1 MRIGRSMRKAVTRE
15 HSERLDAA
23 QEASGRRRGPAQGP
37 RRKGR
42 AVGGGDPGSVGR
54 RPHADGS
61 GGGIGAVGAA
71 LLSARNA
78 GVAWPLGGVRAE
90 AERSRAHRK
99 KRGGNAAQGEST
111 SAA

>member
-1 MRIGRSMRKAVTRE
+1 MRIGRSTRKGVTCE
-15 HSERLDAA
+15 HSKRIEWT
-23 QEASGRRRGPAQGP
+23 QEAPGRWRGLAQGP
-37 RRKGR
+37 RRKGQ
-42 AVGGGDPGSVGR
+42 ATGGGGPGSVGR

-61 GGGIGAVGAA
+61 GGGIGVVGAA

-78 GVAWPLGGVRAE
+78 GVAWSAGGLRAE
-90 AERSRAHRK
+90 AERSRAHSK